1 MQVSYRS
8 IYRMRA
14 HHGGGDC
21 IRLKKLRKEAESR
34 HEMEVAGEDEDVQQ
48 QPDVFFGGFAPRP
61 HSLKLILLY
70 HNNPEPG
77 GQRHKTG

>member
-1 MQVSYRS
+1 
-8 IYRMRA
+8 
-14 HHGGGDC
+14 
-21 IRLKKLRKEAESR
+21 
-34 HEMEVAGEDEDVQQ
+34 MEVAGEDEDVQQ